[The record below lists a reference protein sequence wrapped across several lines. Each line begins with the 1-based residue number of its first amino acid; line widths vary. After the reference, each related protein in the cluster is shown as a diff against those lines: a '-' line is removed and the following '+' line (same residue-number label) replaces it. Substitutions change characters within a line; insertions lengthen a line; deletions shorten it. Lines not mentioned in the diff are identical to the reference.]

1 MRSYSRSKR
10 SNGLR
15 VGFVP
20 TMGYLHEG
28 HLSLLRAARESCDIV
43 IASIYV
49 NPTQFSVQEDFSIY
63 PKNIEE
69 DIAKLNS
76 VSCDALFLPST
87 LYVSTE
93 DDSMVVG
100 ADEVGERRGHST
112 WVDVGYLS
120 EGLCASSRPHFFRG
134 VATVVTKLFNIVEP
148 DAAFFGKKDYQQYK
162 VISRLV
168 RDLDFD
174 IDIVGV
180 SIERE
185 EDGLAMSSRN
195 ALLSP
200 DMRAVAPII
209 YQSLCRAKERSRREG
224 RISAETLT
232 TAIGERVSKRKV
244 VSLIISIW

>member
-1 MRSYSRSKR
+1 M
-10 SNGLR
+10 
-15 VGFVP
+15 
-20 TMGYLHEG
+20 
-28 HLSLLRAARESCDIV
+28 CI
-43 IASIYV
+43 
-49 NPTQFSVQEDFSIY
+49 Q
-63 PKNIEE
+63 EE
-69 DIAKLNS
+69 DIEKLKS

-87 LYVSTE
+87 LYVSAK

-100 ADEVGERRGHST
+100 AEDMAKRHGHST
-112 WVDVGYLS
+112 WVDVEYLS

-168 RDLDFD
+168 RDLDFN

-180 SIERE
+180 SIKRE

-200 DMRAVAPII
+200 EMRAVAPVI
-209 YQSLCRAKERSRREG
+209 YQSLCLAKERSTREG
-224 RISAETLT
+224 GVSAETLA
-232 TAIGERVSKRKV
+232 TAIGDSIKGAIY
-244 VSLIISIW
+244 SLN